1 LSIGTGVGLAI
12 AGIGAVAGAG
22 IGAAGSESAAS
33 TQASAAENA
42 QALQAQEEQNS
53 LNFQEQEWNTQ
64 QANEAPWL
72 AAGKGGLANLQAI
85 LAQPGQG
92 WDQTFQAPTAAQAE
106 AQPGYQF
113 QLGQG
118 EQAIQNMYAAKGSA
132 GGGNEG
138 EALTN
143 YAENAA
149 RSDYN
154 NVYNQAFNTYQQN
167 YGQYNN
173 QLNRLASLAGLGQT
187 SANTLGQEGQG
198 AATNVGNISLTAGAQ
213 QGQDIQNAGA
223 AEASGY
229 AGLANAFG
237 GGVNSISNLLA
248 LQQILS
254 NQNNANLLSP
264 GDVS

>member
-1 LSIGTGVGLAI
+1 MSSIAS
-12 AGIGAVAGAG
+12 AAIGAVGAN
-22 IGAAGSESAAS
+22 SAAS
-33 TQASAAENA
+33 TQA
-42 QALQAQEEQNS
+42 QASEYASQLQAQEAQNA
-53 LNFQEQEWNTQ
+53 LGFQENEFNTT
-64 QANEAPWL
+64 QANQAPWL
-72 AAGKGGLANLQAI
+72 SAGKGALSNLQGI

-92 WDQTFQAPTAAQAE
+92 WNQTFQAPTAAQAE

-143 YAENAA
+143 YAEQAGQT
-149 RSDYN
+149 DYN

-173 QLNRLASLAGLGQT
+173 QLNRLAALAGIGQQT
-187 SANTLGQEGQG
+187 ATTLGSQGQ
-198 AATNVGNISLTAGAQ
+198 AAAGNVGNISLTAGAQ

-223 AEASGY
+223 ATASGY
-229 AGLANAFG
+229 AGIANALG
-237 GGVNSISNLLA
+237 GGVNNIGNLLA
-248 LQQILS
+248 LQQMFGGGNSPDQVTSSGS
-254 NQNNANLLSP
+254 NQWYGYDNEQPS
-264 GDVS
+264 